1 MDKDRVEGKLKDIKG
16 RVERQ
21 VGEWTG
27 DKDAQAEGTKE
38 QIKGKVQN
46 AFGKIKD
53 AGREALNKTE
63 SKNGAPGGKD
73 RNRNEDEDV
82 A

>member
-1 MDKDRVEGKLKDIKG
+1 MDKDRIKGKMNDVKG

-27 DKDAQAEGTKE
+27 DEDAQAKGAAD
-38 QIKGKVQN
+38 QLKGKAQN
-46 AFGKIKD
+46 AVGKLKD
-53 AGREALNKTE
+53 AGRDAIDNLKSDDHDDRRKTE
-63 SKNGAPGGKD
+63 DDA
-73 RNRNEDEDV
+73 

>member
-1 MDKDRVEGKLKDIKG
+1 MDKDRITGKMNDVKG

-27 DKDAQAEGTKE
+27 DEDAQAKGAAD
-38 QIKGKVQN
+38 QIKGKAQN
-46 AFGKIKD
+46 AVGKLKD
-53 AGREALNKTE
+53 AGRDAIDNLKGDDRADRRETE
-63 SKNGAPGGKD
+63 DDA
-73 RNRNEDEDV
+73 

>member
-1 MDKDRVEGKLKDIKG
+1 MDNDRIKGKMNDVKG

-27 DKDAQAEGTKE
+27 DEDAQAKGAAD
-38 QIKGKVQN
+38 QVKGKTQN
-46 AFGKIKD
+46 AVGKLKD
-53 AGREALNKTE
+53 AGRDAIDNLKGDDNADRRETE
-63 SKNGAPGGKD
+63 DDA
-73 RNRNEDEDV
+73 

>member
-1 MDKDRVEGKLKDIKG
+1 MDKDRVEGKIKDIKG

-38 QIKGKVQN
+38 QIKGKIQN
-46 AFGKIKD
+46 TFGKIKD
-53 AGREALNKTE
+53 AGREAVNKIE
-63 SKNGAPGGKD
+63 RKNGPPADQD
-73 RNRNEDEDV
+73 RNRDDEDV

>member
-1 MDKDRVEGKLKDIKG
+1 MDKDEVKGKLKDAAG

-27 DKDAQAEGTKE
+27 DKDLQAEGTKD
-38 QIKGKVQN
+38 QIKGKAQN
-46 AFGKIKD
+46 MWGKVKD
-53 AGREALNKTE
+53 AARDA
-63 SKNGAPGGKD
+63 KD
-73 RNRNEDEDV
+73 NIEDNDRDRDVKRDDV

>member
-1 MDKDRVEGKLKDIKG
+1 MDNDRIKGKMNDVKG

-27 DKDAQAEGTKE
+27 DKDAQAKGTAD
-38 QIKGKVQN
+38 QIKGKAQN
-46 AFGKIKD
+46 AVGKLKD
-53 AGREALNKTE
+53 AGRDAIDNLKDDDRADRRETE
-63 SKNGAPGGKD
+63 DDA
-73 RNRNEDEDV
+73 